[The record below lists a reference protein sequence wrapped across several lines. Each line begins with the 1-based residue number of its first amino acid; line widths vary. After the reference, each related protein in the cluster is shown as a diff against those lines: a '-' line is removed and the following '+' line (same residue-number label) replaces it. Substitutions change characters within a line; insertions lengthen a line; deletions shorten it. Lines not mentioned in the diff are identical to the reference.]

1 MPGLIP
7 RAELNGVPQM
17 FTADITAGFSKMTLS
32 CSGALLLRIKDFNK
46 MLYIIFNK
54 WDLPVC
60 PLSEIKI
67 WTGLVLTQLC
77 LAYSLALLWTA
88 VKTSHCLKFGELI
101 LSEMSSSAMIL
112 DIKLGIVK
120 LLFDSVFSTFWSLEY
135 TPLHCFNIFQL
146 AKSILT
152 VKDVTMFNGSNLI
165 SLLFL
170 NFECLNIWMFY
181 NFFDTKVGT
190 LIIIIFLILNL

>member
-77 LAYSLALLWTA
+77 LAYSLALLFQTTW
-88 VKTSHCLKFGELI
+88 
-101 LSEMSSSAMIL
+101 
-112 DIKLGIVK
+112 
-120 LLFDSVFSTFWSLEY
+120 LLFQFRDHQRPW
-135 TPLHCFNIFQL
+135 
-146 AKSILT
+146 
-152 VKDVTMFNGSNLI
+152 I
-165 SLLFL
+165 SHQS
-170 NFECLNIWMFY
+170 W
-181 NFFDTKVGT
+181 
-190 LIIIIFLILNL
+190 